1 MLSAGT
7 TASVGINTDVLII
20 DFYVQIFLNI
30 RHYIAGYE
38 RGLALSSRIERGN
51 TYQTVNTF
59 LRLQKSVCVLSV
71 YLERNRFD
79 TSFITV
85 QIVQNFN

>member
-30 RHYIAGYE
+30 WHYIAGYE
-38 RGLALSSRIERGN
+38 RGLALSSI
-51 TYQTVNTF
+51 
-59 LRLQKSVCVLSV
+59 
-71 YLERNRFD
+71 
-79 TSFITV
+79 
-85 QIVQNFN
+85 

>member
-7 TASVGINTDVLII
+7 TASVGINTDIFIVDLYIQ
-20 DFYVQIFLNI
+20 VFLNI
-30 RHYIAGYE
+30 RHYITGYE
-38 RGLALSSRIERGN
+38 RGLTFSSRIERGN
-51 TYQTVNTF
+51 TDQTVNTF

-79 TSFITV
+79 TSFIAV

>member
-20 DFYVQIFLNI
+20 DLYVQIFLDI

-38 RGLALSSRIERGN
+38 RGLALSSRIKRRD
-51 TYQTVNTF
+51 TDQTVNAMF
-59 LRLQKSVCVLSV
+59 G
-71 YLERNRFD
+71 F
-79 TSFITV
+79 
-85 QIVQNFN
+85 

>member
-20 DFYVQIFLNI
+20 DLYVQIFLNI

-38 RGLALSSRIERGN
+38 RGLALSSI
-51 TYQTVNTF
+51 
-59 LRLQKSVCVLSV
+59 
-71 YLERNRFD
+71 
-79 TSFITV
+79 
-85 QIVQNFN
+85 

>member
-7 TASVGINTDVLII
+7 TASVGINADILII
-20 DFYVQIFLNI
+20 DFYVQVFLNV
-30 RHYIAGYE
+30 RHYIAGYK
-38 RGLALSSRIERGN
+38 RSLTFSSRIERGN
-51 TYQTVNTF
+51 TYQTVNTL

-71 YLERNRFD
+71 YLEGNRFD
-79 TSFITV
+79 TSFIAV

>member
-20 DFYVQIFLNI
+20 DFYVQILLNI

-71 YLERNRFD
+71 YLEGNRFD
-79 TSFITV
+79 TSFIAV